1 MVMIATILTV
11 PILTIMSLM
20 INLTEVMQT
29 VANCCMQLLHLEN
42 PTGFLVYIY
51 IYCTSDH
58 ALVQL

>member
-11 PILTIMSLM
+11 PILTILSLM
-20 INLTEVMQT
+20 INLTEAMQT

-51 IYCTSDH
+51 E
-58 ALVQL
+58 LPL